1 MYKSN
6 VVKLSVNAMIMA
18 IIAMIIV
25 VYLPNSGA
33 QEDPYIDNVIYS
45 RDNAESYTI
54 VESGR
59 DNSTFYKYLI
69 INDYSEA
76 PVNWSEPD
84 FNDTSWVKEP
94 Y

>member
-6 VVKLSVNAMIMA
+6 VVKLSVNAIIMA
-18 IIAMIIV
+18 IIALIMV

-59 DNSTFYKYLI
+59 DNSTFYKYFQTK
-69 INDYSEA
+69 INDLIQTIIFIFLFS
-76 PVNWSEPD
+76 
-84 FNDTSWVKEP
+84 FF
-94 Y
+94 